1 MAVPRGFFCVAY
13 NLLMTLCKQYC
24 GEFIM
29 GIGLIGSALDDVF
42 GLSGQ
47 ALGLWQQRSETIASN
62 IANADTPN
70 YKAQDVDF
78 RSVLQKASGDS
89 TNLQLAAPTEGQIDP
104 GSTTSTDD
112 LKYRV
117 PLQPSMDGNTV
128 DSQVEQS
135 AFASNMVHYQA
146 SLSFINSTIQTLR
159 LAINGGGQS

>member
-1 MAVPRGFFCVAY
+1 
-13 NLLMTLCKQYC
+13 
-24 GEFIM
+24 M
-29 GIGLIGSALDDVF
+29 GIVSTVLDNVF

-70 YKAQDVDF
+70 YKARDVDF
-78 RSVLQKASGDS
+78 RSALQQAGGDS
-89 TNLQLAAPTEGQIDP
+89 TNLQLATPSEGQIGDS
-104 GSTTSTDD
+104 STTSTDD

-128 DSQVEQS
+128 DTQVEQS
-135 AFASNMVHYQA
+135 QFASNMVHYQA
-146 SLSFINSTIQTLR
+146 SLSFINSSIQSLR

>member
-1 MAVPRGFFCVAY
+1 
-13 NLLMTLCKQYC
+13 
-24 GEFIM
+24 M
-29 GIGLIGSALDDVF
+29 GIVSTVLDNVF

-70 YKAQDVDF
+70 YKARDVDF
-78 RSVLQKASGDS
+78 RSALQQASGDS
-89 TNLQLAAPTEGQIDP
+89 TNLQLATPSEGQISDS
-104 GSTTSTDD
+104 STTSTDD

-128 DSQVEQS
+128 DTQVEQS
-135 AFASNMVHYQA
+135 QFASNMVHYQA
-146 SLSFINSTIQTLR
+146 SLSFINSSIQTLR

>member
-1 MAVPRGFFCVAY
+1 MS
-13 NLLMTLCKQYC
+13 NTL
-24 GEFIM
+24 
-29 GIGLIGSALDDVF
+29 DNVF

-47 ALGLWQQRSETIASN
+47 ALDVWQRRSEVIASN

-70 YKAQDVDF
+70 YQARDIDF
-78 RSVLQKASGDS
+78 RQVLQQAGGGPSPTLEMS
-89 TNLQLAAPTEGQIDP
+89 TPSPGQIDDAAQ
-104 GSTTSTDD
+104 SADA

-128 DSQVEQS
+128 DAQVEQS